1 MAALPRAH
9 IAHFPADVRNVL
21 VVASGLLDAG
31 ATASLLAAMHS
42 RESVRIHLLAIESR
56 PTGYAGSFLRTV
68 DVGKIQEGVAHR
80 HVAPLCDALDASG
93 VPYRLHVAAGAWLE
107 AIGHHARELGC
118 TRVIVGDN
126 PHRALHRLVL
136 RHDRW
141 RIESYLRGQ
150 GIGCATQMALHP

>member
-21 VVASGLLDAG
+21 VVAGGLLDAD

-42 RESVRIHLLAIESR
+42 RESMRIHLLAIESR
-56 PTGYAGSFLRTV
+56 PTGYARSFLRTI
-68 DVGKIQEGVAHR
+68 DVPKIQDGVAHR
-80 HVAPLCDALDASG
+80 HVAPLCDALDALG
-93 VPYRLHVAAGAWLE
+93 VAYRLHVATGPWLE
-107 AIGHHARELGC
+107 AIEHHARELGC
-118 TRVIVGDN
+118 TRVVVGDN
-126 PHRALHRLVL
+126 PHRTLYRLVL

-150 GIGCATQMALHP
+150 GLDCAAHLASHP